1 MFVEIERVRR
11 IFAALA
17 GTAILMLGAT
27 ACDDDGVTGPIDGG
41 APAFSREITLPE
53 LDEALTAGPVRVEV
67 ELLPGGATAREV
79 ELELPEK
86 LMDAEEI
93 EDRISSISVV
103 GGGGAGELTLQST
116 GLTVE
121 FNSSTRFE
129 GEDGDLTLAEF
140 AERVESALTTGRFP
154 AVEAKRVPPAEPQAP
169 DDPTF
174 VANRLELDDEAE
186 EPKIELNMDGDNLEL
201 NSGGGGGEPDGWIRM
216 LGLRIELRINEGI
229 TELEQET
236 AEAAGEAEFEGIV
249 SSVDP
254 AASTV
259 TLTSGAIIE
268 IVPETRIEDE
278 ADDDD
283 RLTSLAE
290 VQAALDAGEIVE
302 ADGEGVVRV
311 SDPLTITAV
320 TIEFEIEDDED
331 DVPGTLEFEDRV
343 MDVDLEG
350 GTFTLANGTL
360 VEMNGTTI
368 DAEGDLLSL
377 QAVADAVT
385 DGQNVRAEGDANVV
399 TTDPRVLSAVVVK
412 FEVDETA

>member
-1 MFVEIERVRR
+1 MFVEIERVRGA
-11 IFAALA
+11 IAVLA
-17 GTAILMLGAT
+17 GTAVLVLGAT
-27 ACDDDGVTGPIDGG
+27 ACDEDGVTGPINGG
-41 APAFSREITLPE
+41 APAFSQEITLPE

-67 ELLPGGATAREV
+67 ELLPGGMTAREV

-93 EDRISSISVV
+93 EDRISSISVA
-103 GGGGAGELTLQST
+103 GDDGELTLQST

-129 GEDGDLTLAEF
+129 GEDRDLTLAEF
-140 AERVESALTTGRFP
+140 VERVENARAAGRFP
-154 AVEAKRVPPAEPQAP
+154 AVEAKRDPPAEPQAP

-186 EPKIELNMDGDNLEL
+186 EPKIELNVDRDNLEL
-201 NSGGGGGEPDGWIRM
+201 NSGGANGEPDAWIHM
-216 LGLRIELRINEGI
+216 LGLRIELRVSEGV

-236 AEAAGEAEFEGIV
+236 AEAEGEAEFEGV
-249 SSVDP
+249 VRSVDP
-254 AASTV
+254 TTSPPTV

-283 RLTSLAE
+283 RLTSLDE
-290 VQAALDAGEIVE
+290 VQAALDDGEIVE

-311 SDPLTITAV
+311 QDPLTITAV
-320 TIEFEIEDDED
+320 TIEFEIEDDER
-331 DVPGTLEFEDRV
+331 DVPGTVEFEDRV
-343 MDVDLEG
+343 MTVDAAG

-368 DAEGDLLSL
+368 DPEGDLLSL
-377 QAVADAVT
+377 EAVADAVA

-399 TTDPRVLSAVVVK
+399 STDPRVLSAMVVK
-412 FEVDETA
+412 FEVDEAG